1 MLVPGAAESGVKL
14 KEDQSN
20 EKSKTIYPGLAIE
33 KMSAIVICVL
43 GETPA
48 QAEEWVSFRGKIFSE
63 EKVALE
69 LNISFQ
75 RGTSP

>member
-1 MLVPGAAESGVKL
+1 MRKA
-14 KEDQSN
+14 
-20 EKSKTIYPGLAIE
+20 KTIYPGLAIE

-48 QAEEWVSFRGKIFSE
+48 QAEEWESFRGKLFSD

-69 LNISFQ
+69 FNISFQ
-75 RGTSP
+75 RGTFP